1 MDDDNVDD
9 DDDDDDD
16 DGNVARLTGA
26 ATPLYARKT
35 HLIVYKHIYINYL
48 FIE

>member
-1 MDDDNVDD
+1 MDDDNVD

-26 ATPLYARKT
+26 ATPLYIRKT
-35 HLIVYKHIYINYL
+35 PLIVYKHIYQL
-48 FIE
+48 FIY